1 MISGREYLVRTIMN
15 SDAHR
20 ILSLIAAAIFAD
32 KRVYA
37 TEIDAFLKSAQNLKA
52 LRRLVPNLSEA
63 KLLSWYEL
71 NKEDIRGKLS
81 TPYFKDWFY
90 ELLNALSNLPDKSSI
105 LGAMASVSEA
115 DGEIHV
121 SERALIVLAERHWGL
136 R

>member
-1 MISGREYLVRTIMN
+1 MKNDVNNILTLIS
-15 SDAHR
+15 
-20 ILSLIAAAIFAD
+20 AAIFAD

-37 TEIDAFLKSAQNLKA
+37 SEVETFLRSTRSLEV
-52 LRRLVPNLSEA
+52 LRQLEPHLSEA
-63 KLLSWYEL
+63 KLLSWYEM
-71 NKEDIRGKLS
+71 NKGDVQENLA

-90 ELLNALSNLPDKSSI
+90 ELLGELSHIPEKQSVI
-105 LGAMASVSEA
+105 EAMREISEA

>member
-1 MISGREYLVRTIMN
+1 MN
-15 SDAHR
+15 SEVKN
-20 ILSLIAAAIFAD
+20 ILILISATIFAD

-37 TEIDAFLKSAQNLKA
+37 SEVDTFIQSAKSLGVLK
-52 LRRLVPNLSEA
+52 RLAPSLSEA
-63 KLLSWYEL
+63 KLLNWYEM
-71 NKEDIRGKLS
+71 NKDYVRDNLS

-90 ELLNALSNLPDKSSI
+90 KLLDALSEVPEKEFI
-105 LGAMASVSEA
+105 VEAMKKISQA

>member
-1 MISGREYLVRTIMN
+1 MNIEAHNILNLISAT
-15 SDAHR
+15 
-20 ILSLIAAAIFAD
+20 IFAD
-32 KRVYA
+32 KRVH
-37 TEIDAFLKSAQNLKA
+37 ESEVKAFLNSTRNLKP
-52 LRRLVPNLSEA
+52 LRQRVPNLSEA

-71 NKEDIRGKLS
+71 NKDEVRNRLS

-90 ELLNALSNLPDKSSI
+90 ELLEALSSISDKASI
-105 LGAMASVSEA
+105 VEAMRRVSEA